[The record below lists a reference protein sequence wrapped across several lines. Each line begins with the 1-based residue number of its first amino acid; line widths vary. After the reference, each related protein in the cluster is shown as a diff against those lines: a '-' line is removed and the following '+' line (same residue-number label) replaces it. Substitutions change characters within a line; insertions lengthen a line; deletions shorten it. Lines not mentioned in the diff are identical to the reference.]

1 MGVDDDAE
9 TRVSRPLPPKPSMG
23 RTFLFMM
30 FFLTLFVLV
39 DPNLR
44 DAFGRAAAAVFWPTI
59 GFGAAYPVLTILL
72 AGTLTTTI
80 SSLVRHFFTD
90 WVKQTRINKQD
101 AALRKATME
110 ALRQGNRTKV
120 TKLREVQTSMQAET
134 LSVRF
139 APMKSMAVTFLL
151 FILVFSWLGQFVY
164 ADVLSAGTVFFAVPW
179 QTQTDLRAGYVFP
192 AWILLYSLLAIPIG
206 QIVTRVL
213 KFVSFRKRLAAMGS
227 EAAE

>member
-1 MGVDDDAE
+1 
-9 TRVSRPLPPKPSMG
+9 MG

-30 FFLTLFVLV
+30 FFLTLFVVL
-39 DPNLR
+39 DPGLR

-72 AGTLTTTI
+72 AGSLTTII
-80 SSLVRHFFTD
+80 SSVVRHFFTD
-90 WVKQTRINKQD
+90 WVKTTRINKRD
-101 AALRKATME
+101 AAVRKATME
-110 ALRQGNRTKV
+110 AIRQGNRTKAA
-120 TKLREVQTSMQAET
+120 KLREVQMSMQAET
-134 LSVRF
+134 LDVRF

-164 ADVLSAGTVFFAVPW
+164 SDVGSAGTAFFAVPW
-179 QTQTDLRAGYVFP
+179 QTQTDLRAAYVFP

>member
-1 MGVDDDAE
+1 MGEDEATAV
-9 TRVSRPLPPKPSMG
+9 RPQRPKPSMG

-30 FFLTLFVLV
+30 FFLTLFVVL
-39 DPNLR
+39 DPGLR

-72 AGTLTTTI
+72 AGSLTTII
-80 SSLVRHFFTD
+80 SSVVRHFFTD
-90 WVKQTRINKQD
+90 WVKTTRINKRD
-101 AALRKATME
+101 AAVRKATME
-110 ALRQGNRTKV
+110 AIRQGNRTKAA
-120 TKLREVQTSMQAET
+120 KLREVQMSMQAET
-134 LSVRF
+134 LDVRF

-164 ADVLSAGTVFFAVPW
+164 SDVGSAGTAFFAVPW
-179 QTQTDLRAGYVFP
+179 QTQTDLRAAYVFP

-213 KFVSFRKRLAAMGS
+213 KFDSFRKRLAAMGS

>member
-1 MGVDDDAE
+1 MGEDEATAV
-9 TRVSRPLPPKPSMG
+9 RPQRPKPSMG

-30 FFLTLFVLV
+30 FFLTLFVVL
-39 DPNLR
+39 DPGLR

-72 AGTLTTTI
+72 AGSLTTII
-80 SSLVRHFFTD
+80 SSVVRHFFTD
-90 WVKQTRINKQD
+90 WVKTTRINKRD
-101 AALRKATME
+101 AAVRKATME
-110 ALRQGNRTKV
+110 AIRQGNRTKAA
-120 TKLREVQTSMQAET
+120 KLREVQMSMQAET
-134 LSVRF
+134 LDVRF

-164 ADVLSAGTVFFAVPW
+164 SDVGSAGTAFFAVPW
-179 QTQTDLRAGYVFP
+179 QTQTDLRAAYVFP

>member
-1 MGVDDDAE
+1 MGEDE
-9 TRVSRPLPPKPSMG
+9 TTLARRPPQKPSMG

-30 FFLTLFVLV
+30 FFLTLFVVL
-39 DPNLR
+39 DPGLR
-44 DAFGRAAAAVFWPTI
+44 DGFGRAAAAVFWPTI

-72 AGTLTTTI
+72 AGSLTTII
-80 SSLVRHFFTD
+80 SSVVRHFFTD
-90 WVKQTRINKQD
+90 WVKTTRVNKQD
-101 AALRKATME
+101 AAIRKATLE
-110 ALRQGNRTKV
+110 AVRQGNRSKAA
-120 TKLREVQTSMQAET
+120 KLREVQMSKQADT
-134 LSVRF
+134 LEVRF

-164 ADVLSAGTVFFAVPW
+164 GNVGSAGTVFFAVPW
-179 QTQTDLRAGYVFP
+179 QAQTDLRAAYLFP

>member
-1 MGVDDDAE
+1 MGEDE
-9 TRVSRPLPPKPSMG
+9 TTVARPLPQKPSMG

-30 FFLTLFVLV
+30 FFLTLFVVL
-39 DPNLR
+39 DPGLR
-44 DAFGRAAAAVFWPTI
+44 DGFGRAAAAVFWPTI

-72 AGTLTTTI
+72 AGSLTTII
-80 SSLVRHFFTD
+80 SSVVRHFFTD
-90 WVKQTRINKQD
+90 WVKTTRVNKQD
-101 AALRKATME
+101 AAIRKATLE
-110 ALRQGNRTKV
+110 AVRQGNRSKAA
-120 TKLREVQTSMQAET
+120 KLREVQMSKQAET
-134 LSVRF
+134 LEVRF

-164 ADVLSAGTVFFAVPW
+164 GDVGSAGTVFFAVPW
-179 QTQTDLRAGYVFP
+179 QAQTDLRAAYLFP

-227 EAAE
+227 GAAE

>member
-1 MGVDDDAE
+1 
-9 TRVSRPLPPKPSMG
+9 
-23 RTFLFMM
+23 
-30 FFLTLFVLV
+30 
-39 DPNLR
+39 
-44 DAFGRAAAAVFWPTI
+44 
-59 GFGAAYPVLTILL
+59 
-72 AGTLTTTI
+72 
-80 SSLVRHFFTD
+80 
-90 WVKQTRINKQD
+90 
-101 AALRKATME
+101 
-110 ALRQGNRTKV
+110 
-120 TKLREVQTSMQAET
+120 
-134 LSVRF
+134 
-139 APMKSMAVTFLL
+139 MKSMAVTFLL

>member
-1 MGVDDDAE
+1 
-9 TRVSRPLPPKPSMG
+9 MG

-30 FFLTLFVLV
+30 FFLTLFVVL
-39 DPNLR
+39 DPGLR

-72 AGTLTTTI
+72 AGSLTTII
-80 SSLVRHFFTD
+80 SSVVRHFFTD
-90 WVKQTRINKQD
+90 WVKTTRINKRD
-101 AALRKATME
+101 AAVRKATME
-110 ALRQGNRTKV
+110 AIRQGNRTKAA
-120 TKLREVQTSMQAET
+120 KLREVQMSMQAET
-134 LSVRF
+134 LDVRF

-164 ADVLSAGTVFFAVPW
+164 SDVGSAGTAFFAVPW
-179 QTQTDLRAGYVFP
+179 QTQTDLRAAYVFP

-227 EAAE
+227 GAAE

>member
-1 MGVDDDAE
+1 
-9 TRVSRPLPPKPSMG
+9 MG

-30 FFLTLFVLV
+30 FFLTLFVVL
-39 DPNLR
+39 DEGLR
-44 DAFGRAAAAVFWPTI
+44 TAFGQAAAAVFWPTI
-59 GFGAAYPVLTILL
+59 GFGAAYPVITILL
-72 AGTLTTTI
+72 AGSLTTII
-80 SSLVRHFFTD
+80 SSVVRHVFTD
-90 WVKQTRINKQD
+90 WVKTTRINKRD
-101 AALRKATME
+101 AAVRKATME
-110 ALRQGNRTKV
+110 AVRQGNRTKAA
-120 TKLREVQTSMQAET
+120 KLREVQMSMQAET
-134 LSVRF
+134 LDVRF

-164 ADVLSAGTVFFAVPW
+164 GNVGSAGTVFFAVPW
-179 QTQTDLRAGYVFP
+179 QTQTDLRAAYLFP

>member
-1 MGVDDDAE
+1 MGEDEA
-9 TRVSRPLPPKPSMG
+9 TRVRPPPTKPSMG

-30 FFLTLFVLV
+30 FGFTLLV
-39 DPNLR
+39 MVDESLR
-44 DAFGRAAAAVFWPTI
+44 TAMGQAVAAVFWPTI

-72 AGTLTTTI
+72 AGSLTTII
-80 SSLVRHFFTD
+80 SSVVRHIFTD
-90 WVKQTRINKQD
+90 WVKTTRVNKRLS
-101 AALRKATME
+101 AVRKAQME

-120 TKLREVQTSMQAET
+120 AKLKEVQTSMQAET
-134 LSVRF
+134 LEVQF

-164 ADVLSAGTVFFAVPW
+164 ADVRSAGTVFFAVPW
-179 QTQTDLRAGYVFP
+179 QSQTDLRAAYLFP

-206 QIVTRVL
+206 QIVSRVL
-213 KFVSFRKRLAAMGS
+213 KYVSFRKRLAAMGS

>member
-1 MGVDDDAE
+1 MGEDEATTV
-9 TRVSRPLPPKPSMG
+9 RPPPPKPSMG

-30 FFLTLFVLV
+30 FFLTLFVVL
-39 DPNLR
+39 DPGLR
-44 DAFGRAAAAVFWPTI
+44 DAFGAAAAAVFWPTI

-72 AGTLTTTI
+72 AGTLTTII
-80 SSLVRHFFTD
+80 SSVVRHVFTD
-90 WVKQTRINKQD
+90 WVKTTRINKQD
-101 AALRKATME
+101 AAVRKATME
-110 ALRQGNRTKV
+110 AIRQGNRTKAA
-120 TKLREVQTSMQAET
+120 KLREVQMSMQAET
-134 LSVRF
+134 LNVRF

-164 ADVLSAGTVFFAVPW
+164 RDVGSAGTVFFAVPW
-179 QTQTDLRAGYVFP
+179 QTQTDLRAAYVFP

>member
-1 MGVDDDAE
+1 MGADEGDE
-9 TRVSRPLPPKPSMG
+9 TRTSRPPPPKPSMG

-30 FFLTLFVLV
+30 FFLTLFVLL

-44 DAFGRAAAAVFWPTI
+44 SAFGAAAAAVFWPTI
-59 GFGAAYPVLTILL
+59 GFGAAYPVLTILI
-72 AGTLTTTI
+72 AGSMTTI
-80 SSLVRHFFTD
+80 ISSVVRHFFTD
-90 WVKQTRINKQD
+90 WVKTTRINKRD
-101 AALRKATME
+101 MALRKATME

-120 TKLREVQTSMQAET
+120 TKLREVQMSTQAET
-134 LSVRF
+134 LDVRF

-164 ADVLSAGTVFFAVPW
+164 GNVQTAGTVFFAVPW
-179 QTQTDLRAGYVFP
+179 QTQTDLRSAYLFP

-213 KFVSFRKRLAAMGS
+213 KLVSFRKRLAAMGS